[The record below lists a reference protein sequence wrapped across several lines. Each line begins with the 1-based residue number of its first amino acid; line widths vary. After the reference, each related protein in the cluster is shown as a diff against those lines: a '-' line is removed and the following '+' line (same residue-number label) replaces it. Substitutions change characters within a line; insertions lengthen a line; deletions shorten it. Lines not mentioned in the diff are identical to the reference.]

1 MIIFHHFA
9 AFLFALH
16 MERMKGIEPSYQAW
30 EARILPLNYTRKY
43 LYSITEYIGTCKEKI
58 KNDGFLLNL
67 RIVPVNPAFPG
78 FGMYSPAWLLLLF
91 LQPL

>member
-1 MIIFHHFA
+1 MRQL
-9 AFLFALH
+9 LFLH

-58 KNDGFLLNL
+58 KNDGFLLKL
-67 RIVPVNPAFPG
+67 CTAPVNPAFPG
-78 FGMYSPAWLLLLF
+78 FGRYNSAWLLWLF
-91 LQPL
+91 LRQP

>member
-1 MIIFHHFA
+1 MRQLSF
-9 AFLFALH
+9 LH

-67 RIVPVNPAFPG
+67 RTAPVNPAFPG
-78 FGMYSPAWLLLLF
+78 FGMYSSAGLLWLF
-91 LQPL
+91 LRQL

>member
-1 MIIFHHFA
+1 MRQL
-9 AFLFALH
+9 LFLH

-67 RIVPVNPAFPG
+67 CTAPVNPAFPG
-78 FGMYSPAWLLLLF
+78 FGRYNPAWLLWPF
-91 LQPL
+91 LRQP

>member
-1 MIIFHHFA
+1 MRQL
-9 AFLFALH
+9 LFLH

-67 RIVPVNPAFPG
+67 RTAPVNPAFPG
-78 FGMYSPAWLLLLF
+78 FGMYSPAGFLWLF
-91 LQPL
+91 LRQP

>member
-1 MIIFHHFA
+1 MRQLSF
-9 AFLFALH
+9 LH

-67 RIVPVNPAFPG
+67 RTAPVNPAFPG
-78 FGMYSPAWLLLLF
+78 FGRYNSAWLLWPF
-91 LQPL
+91 LRQP

>member
-1 MIIFHHFA
+1 MRQL
-9 AFLFALH
+9 LFLH

-67 RIVPVNPAFPG
+67 RTAPVNPAFPG
-78 FGMYSPAWLLLLF
+78 FGRYSPAGLLWLF
-91 LQPL
+91 LRQP